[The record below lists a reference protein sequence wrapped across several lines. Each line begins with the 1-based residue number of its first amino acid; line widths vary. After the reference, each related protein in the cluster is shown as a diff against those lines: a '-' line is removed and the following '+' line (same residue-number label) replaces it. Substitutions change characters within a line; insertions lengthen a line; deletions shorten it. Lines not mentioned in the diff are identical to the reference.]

1 MHDCCTGNKYWA
13 VATRGK
19 LGRYD
24 LCTSKN
30 KQRKKQVKRI
40 LMLMLPSRD
49 FKTIKSQNNYCSIG
63 ARSILTISHYHW
75 VFFSQTVYWRHRH
88 LEILDVFFKPNG
100 RTCTHWWI
108 KWGGG
113 GFRVAISFRFSCDD
127 SQFLYAVSSLCYNV
141 WLMVHE

>member
-13 VATRGK
+13 FATRGK

-40 LMLMLPSRD
+40 LRLMLPSRD

-75 VFFSQTVYWRHRH
+75 FFFSQTVYWRHRH
-88 LEILDVFFKPNG
+88 WEKMSFLNPVEEHVLIGELS
-100 RTCTHWWI
+100 
-108 KWGGG
+108 GGG

>member
-30 KQRKKQVKRI
+30 EQRKKQVKRI
-40 LMLMLPSRD
+40 LRLMLPSRD

-75 VFFSQTVYWRHRH
+75 FFLAKLFTDDIDIWKYWMSFLNPMEEHV
-88 LEILDVFFKPNG
+88 LIGELSG
-100 RTCTHWWI
+100 
-108 KWGGG
+108 GGG

>member
-40 LMLMLPSRD
+40 LRLMLPSRD

-75 VFFSQTVYWRHRH
+75 VFLAKLFTDD
-88 LEILDVFFKPNG
+88 IDIGK
-100 RTCTHWWI
+100 
-108 KWGGG
+108 KWMPFLNPMEEHVLIGELSGG